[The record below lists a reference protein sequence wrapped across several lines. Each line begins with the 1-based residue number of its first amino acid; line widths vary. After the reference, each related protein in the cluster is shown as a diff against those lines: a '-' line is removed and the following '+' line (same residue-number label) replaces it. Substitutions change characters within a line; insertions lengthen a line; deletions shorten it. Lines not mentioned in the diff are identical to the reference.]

1 MRNLNRVILSGNA
14 VADVDTRCTPGG
26 KSIVI
31 LRLATNEYWYKGEE
45 KRQTVEYHRVV
56 FFEPYFESAKD
67 ITKGMAVY
75 LEGKNKTR
83 KYTGKDGVERY
94 ATEVVVNDW
103 HPIAVQT
110 KPDQTRSEQ
119 AEPAGTPTG
128 EEPPDFYDDDT
139 PF

>member
-83 KYTGKDGVERY
+83 KYTG
-94 ATEVVVNDW
+94 A
-103 HPIAVQT
+103 
-110 KPDQTRSEQ
+110 
-119 AEPAGTPTG
+119 
-128 EEPPDFYDDDT
+128 DDMVRRT
-139 PF
+139 TCAKK